1 MGLQMLDLGWLASAA
16 AGSLIILAVGSL
28 AARLCRQPVRRARLI
43 VLTLFGALAVPWL
56 ALVPVV
62 PRWSTGILP
71 APAPLRASGTEH
83 AVTAELPVHQS
94 EIGAGTIQTLE
105 PTKLSS
111 DTRVPWTKTTPAVI
125 PPASSTAVHG
135 SHWSIPASRTLVLA
149 SYAGA
154 MTALAAWWLFGQ
166 VLLWRVTR
174 AARPVPAAVRDVFL
188 AIAGPAGERVR
199 LLESNDIALP
209 FTYTLACPVILVPT
223 SLTDSAERDAL
234 RYVLAHEWSHVER
247 RDSWA
252 WSFTSLA
259 VSILFYQPLFW
270 WLRRQLRLCQDYLAD
285 ARAAAL
291 GSAEDYAAYL
301 VGLARIHR
309 FGPSLPA
316 LGIGDRRSNLY
327 RRVTMLVQD
336 RKPLEERCRMAWS
349 ITAAVIAV
357 AVVVAASGLRLDAA
371 PPPDDKPAAKEPKPA
386 QDPAKPPGD
395 SKTKGETLHYK
406 GLVKSKET
414 GKPIAAATVVV
425 RRSLLHSG
433 ENKVLEESRHTTA
446 ADGTYAFVIPPE
458 QASER
463 FLYIELDVEHPDFA
477 TRARFG
483 YALSMIRKNERLG
496 ERPFFET
503 VELRPAQPITGRIET
518 PEGAP
523 AVGVE
528 LLAYSRTD
536 KVSKGQFEYG
546 SFARTKTDPEGKFR
560 LPITTPGQGVYWIL
574 PKDFAP
580 ELHVLAEGKR
590 GDLGTI
596 TVKRGVAVDG
606 VALDVQGKPIAKLLI
621 EARRER
627 GSGPDDEALSRMM
640 VADAIKRTAETD
652 DSGRFVFDPLPP
664 GTYRVMPTTF
674 DSRADRSSGRD
685 RRELPAV
692 FTPKKL
698 TINEGVTPPPLEVR
712 ASPFVVIEGRWVDSK
727 GQPKSGW
734 QSSVFGRFDG
744 GFWHDMTEPDAQ
756 GSFSLKVPHGLEQV
770 ELDIS
775 TNEHASARHRIGKD
789 GSLTAGRRVKL
800 DTLDHDVKGLEI
812 VRYDA
817 PIILI
822 NATSK
827 DGKQIKGFKATAKYT
842 QFDAGGETQVHL
854 AGGPDTP
861 EAIKDEQGDGR
872 YRTTSLLPDRE
883 VEVTATAEG
892 FTTGSRK
899 VTLPEGKSEEIT
911 LVLEPSK

>member
-1 MGLQMLDLGWLASAA
+1 MRFQSLDLDWLANAA

-28 AARLCRQPVRRARLI
+28 AARLCRQPVRRARLV
-43 VLTLFGALAVPWL
+43 VLTIFGALALPWL

-62 PRWSTGILP
+62 PRWSTRILP
-71 APAPLRASGTEH
+71 ASAALRPGGTDR
-83 AVTAELPVHQS
+83 AVAAELPVHQS
-94 EIGAGTIQTLE
+94 ETGSGTNQNRE
-105 PTKLSS
+105 PTKLASE
-111 DTRVPWTKTTPAVI
+111 TRAFWTEHRPAVI
-125 PPASSTAVHG
+125 APASSIAVHI
-135 SHWSIPASRTLVLA
+135 SHWSIPTVRTLVLA
-149 SYAGA
+149 SYAGV
-154 MTALAAWWLFGQ
+154 MTAMAAWWLFGQ

-174 AARPVPAAVRDVFL
+174 AARPVPAEVRDVFL

-199 LLESNDIALP
+199 LFDTKNIALP
-209 FTYTLACPVILVPT
+209 FTYTLARPVILLPT
-223 SLTDSAERDAL
+223 SLADSTERDAL

-252 WSFTSLA
+252 WNFASLA
-259 VSILFYQPLFW
+259 GSILFYQPLFW

-285 ARAAAL
+285 SRAAAT

-301 VGLARIHR
+301 VGLARTYR
-309 FGPSLPA
+309 RSASLPA
-316 LGIGDRRSNLY
+316 LGVGDRRSNLY
-327 RRVTMLVQD
+327 RRITMLVLD

-349 ITAAVIAV
+349 VTAAAIAA
-357 AVVVAASGLRLDAA
+357 AVVIGASGLRLDAA
-371 PPPDDKPAAKEPKPA
+371 PPPDDKPAAKEAKA
-386 QDPAKPPGD
+386 VQDSAKPPGD
-395 SKTKGETLHYK
+395 SKTNGETLHYK

-414 GKPIAAATVVV
+414 GNPIAGATVVV

-446 ADGTYAFVIPPE
+446 ADGTYAFTIPPE
-458 QASER
+458 QSAER

-518 PEGAP
+518 PDGAP

-536 KVSKGQFEYG
+536 KLSKGHFEYG
-546 SFARTKTDPEGKFR
+546 SFARTKTDSEGRFR

-590 GDLGTI
+590 GDLGT
-596 TVKRGVAVDG
+596 TTLKRGVAVDG

-627 GSGPDDEALSRMM
+627 GSGPEDEALNRMM
-640 VADAIKRTAETD
+640 VADAINRTAETD
-652 DSGRFVFDPLPP
+652 DSGRFVLDPLPP

-744 GFWHDMTEPDAQ
+744 GFWHAMTEPDAQ
-756 GSFSLKVPHGLEQV
+756 GKFSLKVPHGLEQC

-800 DTLDHDVKGLEI
+800 DTLDHDVRGIEI

-822 NATSK
+822 NATTK

-842 QFDAGGETQVHL
+842 QFDAAGETQVHL

-899 VTLPEGKSEEIT
+899 ITLPEGKSEDIT
-911 LVLEPSK
+911 FVLEPSK